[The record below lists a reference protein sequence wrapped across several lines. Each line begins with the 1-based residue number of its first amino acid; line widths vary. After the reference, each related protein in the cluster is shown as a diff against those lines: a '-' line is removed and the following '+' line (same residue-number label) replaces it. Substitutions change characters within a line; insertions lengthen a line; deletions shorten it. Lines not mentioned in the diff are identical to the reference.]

1 MKLSLFIARRYFFS
15 KKKKNF
21 INIISLISMLAV
33 AVGTMALVVVLSVF
47 NGLEDLIRSLHN
59 YFDPELK
66 IVPSSGKSF
75 EVNDEMLESI
85 RNTEGVAILTQVVED
100 NAYVQY
106 RNAKMVVNL
115 KGVEENFIEHR
126 RLDKRM
132 VQGELKLRENGID
145 YAIMGR
151 GVQYALNVMNMAE
164 MHSLQIYYPR
174 KGRVSTANIASS
186 LNRMNIMPAGV
197 FAIEKQYDMSYIFV
211 PLGFAIDLLDYE
223 NRRTSLEVKVQDGYS
238 INATQRRLKALLG
251 EHYEILNSD
260 EQHSSLLKAIKI
272 EKLFV
277 YLTFS
282 FILLVASF
290 NIFFSLTMLAI
301 DKKKDIAILYAMG
314 ANNKLIKSIF
324 LSEGA
329 IISFSGAFLGLSIG
343 LIICII
349 QQQFGIVSMGM
360 ATSVLESYPVK
371 MQAGDFLYTGLTII
385 LITLAASYRPA
396 HIATRVDLRSSRL

>member
-1 MKLSLFIARRYFFS
+1 
-15 KKKKNF
+15 
-21 INIISLISMLAV
+21 MLAV
-33 AVGTMALVVVLSVF
+33 AVGTMSLVVVLSVF

-75 EVNDEMLESI
+75 EVSDELLESI
-85 RNTEGVAILTQVVED
+85 RDTEGVAILTQVVED

-132 VQGELKLRENGID
+132 VQGELKLKENGID

-174 KGRVSTANIASS
+174 RGRVSTANIASS

-211 PLGFAIDLLDYE
+211 PLDFAIDLLDYE
-223 NRRTSLEVKVQDGYS
+223 NRRTSLEVKVQDGIS
-238 INATQRRLKALLG
+238 IGATQRRLKALLG
-251 EHYEILNSD
+251 ERFEVLNSD

-329 IISFSGAFLGLSIG
+329 IISFSGAILGLGIG

-371 MQAGDFLYTGLTII
+371 MQAGDFLYTGLTIV

>member
-1 MKLSLFIARRYFFS
+1 
-15 KKKKNF
+15 
-21 INIISLISMLAV
+21 MLAV

-75 EVNDEMLESI
+75 EVSDEMLESI

-132 VQGELKLRENGID
+132 VQGELKLKENGVD

-174 KGRVSTANIASS
+174 KGRVSTTNITSS

-211 PLGFAIDLLDYE
+211 PLDFAIDLLDYE
-223 NRRTSLEVKVQDGYS
+223 NRRTSLEVKIQDGFS
-238 INATQRRLKALLG
+238 ISSTQRRLKTLLG
-251 EHYEILNSD
+251 EQFEVLNSD

-360 ATSVLESYPVK
+360 ATSVLESYPIK